1 MTGDGRPG
9 REPESASFETARLRP
24 RRGTQ
29 PIFIVGFLAVIGG
42 VVAVGLGGR
51 SVAQPTLPPIAL
63 DTAAPA
69 TIAATVQ
76 PSPEPSPE
84 PSPAIFIPHATAN
97 AAPVYATGPGQL
109 ELRAQRL
116 PASLYVHGDVFVP
129 QVTWVFVSLQDGAG
143 RVAGWASVSVPGA
156 AGPARDKGPTLRF
169 DVEMNVPDGFGAP
182 LWLNANAYDAE
193 GALMTSVRLEIGPA
207 TFPRMQFEP

>member
-9 REPESASFETARLRP
+9 REPESASFETARVRP

-29 PIFIVGFLAVIGG
+29 PIFILGFLAVVGG
-42 VVAVGLGGR
+42 FVAVGLGGR
-51 SVAQPTLPPIAL
+51 SVAQPTLPPVAL

-69 TIAATVQ
+69 TIVPTVEPSPV
-76 PSPEPSPE
+76 PSPEPR
-84 PSPAIFIPHATAN
+84 AN
-97 AAPVYATGPGQL
+97 AAPAYATGPGQL

-156 AGPARDKGPTLRF
+156 AGPARGEGPTLRF

-182 LWLNANAYDAE
+182 LWLHANAYDSE
-193 GALMTSVRLEIGPA
+193 GALITSVQLEIGPA